1 MTLPSG
7 PVRCGVATGPGPGA
21 AQQSVT
27 RDLSWGYCAGHCLL
41 HQQVIRS
48 SCFQLQRGRLL
59 LSTPSLPPLEGIL
72 GSSLGGS
79 AASLRQLLEGSL
91 LLPGGRGLGETC
103 RPPLSGQGPG
113 APPTPIPCPLPGGPR
128 GLQPLPGSGPDPEFW
143 PTIQSLCRP
152 QLPLL
157 LKEALEGGGRRSD
170 FSRDRF
176 PWGNENMFV
185 TVNTQNAIE
194 LSMLNG

>member
-7 PVRCGVATGPGPGA
+7 PVCCGVAAGPGPGGA
-21 AQQSVT
+21 PQSVT
-27 RDLSWGYCAGHCLL
+27 RDLSWGYCAAACCT
-41 HQQVIRS
+41 RS
-48 SCFQLQRGRLL
+48 SGRPVFNY
-59 LSTPSLPPLEGIL
+59 SE
-72 GSSLGGS
+72 
-79 AASLRQLLEGSL
+79 AASCFPRPPASRRHFGVKFGRFGSLSAPGLEGSL
-91 LLPGGRGLGETC
+91 LLPGGRGPGETC
-103 RPPLSGQGPG
+103 RPALSGQGPG
-113 APPTPIPCPLPGGPR
+113 ASQTPIPCPLPWGPW

-170 FSRDRF
+170 FSRDSF